1 MAAMRRARR
10 NAFGA
15 AAHFALALPLLAALF
30 AAGCKQTPAARVEQT
45 RYRDSM
51 TVRELDAARARLA
64 RLEEERGSDRDAQAR
79 LQDQLK
85 GREEIEGVLKERVA
99 NLQRETE
106 RLQTDLSGTI
116 LAGASATPVANQAKP
131 APPEQFRLP
140 APLVGKLAR
149 LSESHP
155 AMKFDKRLKAVRID
169 GDWMFQ
175 KGDEL
180 SEPARRGMADLASAL
195 LDAESRNLK
204 LVVAVAVDP
213 RAEIPRERQAQH
225 PTDWHLAAHQAVA
238 VQQYLEERKV
248 PAANVGVTVQQ
259 YPESAAKRSRVE
271 IYFNP
276 ADVDEG

>member
-1 MAAMRRARR
+1 MRRGWR
-10 NAFGA
+10 NAAGA
-15 AAHFALALPLLAALF
+15 TALFALALAS
-30 AAGCKQTPAARVEQT
+30 GCKQSPAARVEQT

-51 TVRELDAARARLA
+51 TARELDAARSRLA
-64 RLEEERGSDRDAQAR
+64 RLEDERGAEREVQAK
-79 LQDQLK
+79 LQDQIK

-140 APLVGKLAR
+140 AALVGKLGR
-149 LSESHP
+149 LSESYP
-155 AMKFDKRLKAVRID
+155 SMKFDKRLKAVRID
-169 GDWMFQ
+169 GAWMFQ

-180 SEPARRGMADLASAL
+180 SEPARKGIAELAAALADP
-195 LDAESRNLK
+195 ESRNLK

-213 RAEIPRERQAQH
+213 RAEIPRDSQVQH

-238 VQQYLEERKV
+238 IQQYLEERKV

-259 YPESAAKRSRVE
+259 YPDASAKRARVE